1 MAESLKQKQSL
12 VDAQSNAKILTEE
25 EVPFLKKEASKV
37 LSKFKNPFK

>member
-12 VDAQSNAKILTEE
+12 VDAQSKAKSLNEE